1 MPDMPAVLTT
11 VALAAKTRLQEA
23 ASVYRPR
30 TEWNVWREITARI
43 SADDKRVYELVQ
55 YLLGHTSPTCV
66 CPSMVTVRTNY
77 SQTMPSPPRSSM

>member
-1 MPDMPAVLTT
+1 MTIGLVL
-11 VALAAKTRLQEA
+11 

-30 TEWNVWREITARI
+30 TEWNVWREITHRI
-43 SADDKRVYELVQ
+43 SADGKRVCELAQ

-77 SQTMPSPPRSSM
+77 SQTMPSPSRSFM